1 MADSIRRRY
10 AVPAVARIE
19 TRDDG
24 SIVRTVLS
32 TTKKKKRVSKR
43 YRGLDKIVRRVSRA
57 NKIGSTEFL
66 ARHERA
72 NRKKKNGGLRIVTKN
87 LRKSASKGLK
97 KLRLV

>member
-32 TTKKKKRVSKR
+32 TTKKKRVSKR